1 MANAAAGER
10 RGARRFGR
18 LVTRTLFVLGGAVAG
33 SAAAWLVSDAVASAD
48 TIDSVN
54 PAPLADTSLGDMVGD
69 TSGLAQDVSCQQD
82 ATAWSEPQ
90 PGPGI
95 CGAIARGHVGGPA
108 KQELG
113 SRVLEHEVSGRVSDS
128 VTDLAQ
134 DTVVAPARTTLGA
147 FEHIARK
154 PEDTRQVIAE
164 TFPQAPAAAD
174 FWQLLDPAGRGD
186 LIPLPQLPG
195 LPPVEQAPVTA
206 AVGHATE
213 TVEGPT
219 VELPASVRAA
229 LAQEAAQQARLAESG
244 QGHESRR
251 DVPAP
256 LTPAQLPVA
265 PSVPTAPGGGSAPGG
280 HFDGMN
286 LGLPLWVAD
295 AVDNSVASANRDG
308 LRHTPRT
315 PGSQPGVTPD

>member
-108 KQELG
+108 KQDLG
-113 SRVLEHEVSGRVSDS
+113 SRVLEHEVSGRISDS

-134 DTVVAPARTTLGA
+134 DIQRSIGYYQSLNKDAQL
-147 FEHIARK
+147 
-154 PEDTRQVIAE
+154 TRLIGVGS
-164 TFPQAPAAAD
+164 TF
-174 FWQLLDPAGRGD
+174 R
-186 LIPLPQLPG
+186 LPG
-195 LPPVEQAPVTA
+195 LRKYLKQQLSMDVYRIENFKRLKMDGPR
-206 AVGHATE
+206 ATE
-213 TVEGPT
+213 FE
-219 VELPASVRAA
+219 EAS
-229 LAQEAAQQARLAESG
+229 L
-244 QGHESRR
+244 
-251 DVPAP
+251 
-256 LTPAQLPVA
+256 
-265 PSVPTAPGGGSAPGG
+265 
-280 HFDGMN
+280 
-286 LGLPLWVAD
+286 
-295 AVDNSVASANRDG
+295 NR
-308 LRHTPRT
+308 
-315 PGSQPGVTPD
+315 